1 MEKKS
6 LVRTTLGLCAGV
18 VRTGLCAG
26 LCARVVRRVVR
37 AGLCAVVLP
46 ASDGCAQGCARGV
59 VRRVVRRAVRTDR
72 AAQPAQGLCVFYVIV
87 LYSVKYSMY
96 ISYTPR

>member
-1 MEKKS
+1 MFYGKKI

-37 AGLCAVVLP
+37 AGLCVVVLP
-46 ASDGCAQGCARGV
+46 ASDGCPQGWARGV
-59 VRRVVRRAVRTDR
+59 VRRVVRKDR
-72 AAQPAQGLCVFYVIV
+72 AAQPAQGLCAFYFIEF
-87 LYSVKYSMY
+87 LFQ
-96 ISYTPR
+96 

>member
-1 MEKKS
+1 MNREGLLTAGRGCLSKATYGYIVAYLQRLYKGTRAIQPLYLTEKKI

-37 AGLCAVVLP
+37 K
-46 ASDGCAQGCARGV
+46 
-59 VRRVVRRAVRTDR
+59 AVRS
-72 AAQPAQGLCVFYVIV
+72 V
-87 LYSVKYSMY
+87 LSA
-96 ISYTPR
+96 

>member
-1 MEKKS
+1 M
-6 LVRTTLGLCAGV
+6 RTTLGLCAGV

-59 VRRVVRRAVRTDR
+59 VRRVVRRAVRKDR
-72 AAQPAQGLCVFYVIV
+72 AAQPAQGLCVFYFVELFSAENNIKTYKN
-87 LYSVKYSMY
+87 L
-96 ISYTPR
+96 

>member
-26 LCARVVRRVVR
+26 LCARVVRQGCAPGLCAGIVR
-37 AGLCAVVLP
+37 SCALSAGRLCAGLCAG
-46 ASDGCAQGCARGV
+46 GCAQGL
-59 VRRVVRRAVRTDR
+59 VRRVVRKDR
-72 AAQPAQGLCVFYVIV
+72 AAQPAQGLCEFYFVDCFLSKIVI
-87 LYSVKYSMY
+87 KQ
-96 ISYTPR
+96 

>member
-1 MEKKS
+1 M
-6 LVRTTLGLCAGV
+6 RTTLGLCAGV

-46 ASDGCAQGCARGV
+46 ASQGCAQGCARGV
-59 VRRVVRRAVRTDR
+59 VRRVVRRAVRKDR
-72 AAQPAQGLCVFYVIV
+72 AAQPAQGLCD
-87 LYSVKYSMY
+87 LYF
-96 ISYTPR
+96 IDFFC